1 MSKEI
6 KIQRETLTS
15 ELYDEMLPLGQESW
29 DECSEIK
36 AETCAFHGKRG
47 FVIKPDKEH
56 YLHLEECESMVALT
70 ARGEEGT
77 LVGFALCVLYMSPHH
92 SPVLCGNVDT
102 FYIKPGY
109 RVCMRRF
116 ISTIES
122 ELYEAGVTV
131 MGWPTSPSGKMYD
144 ILKLLGYSPDDVIM
158 EKIISPVE
166 EE

>member
-6 KIQRETLTS
+6 KIQKEEFS
-15 ELYDEMLPLGQESW
+15 PELYDEMLPLGQENW

-36 AETCAFHGKRG
+36 SEICAFHGKRG
-47 FVIKPDKEH
+47 FIIEPNKDF
-56 YLHLEECESMVALT
+56 YFGLADCESLLAMT
-70 ARGEEGT
+70 ARDEEGT

-102 FYIKPGY
+102 FYVKPGY
-109 RVCMRRF
+109 RACMRRF

-131 MGWPTSPSGKMYD
+131 MGWPTSPSGKLYD

-158 EKIISPVE
+158 EKIICPVE